1 MQKAC
6 TKHAQSIQKPHILAS
21 RQMKVITQTALLFQ
35 TKRSAQVFLEE
46 FLDNARHIEARC
58 HSVRNLRRLV
68 AVHCLPREHSFD
80 LRMSMS
86 GHKLCFVDCRHDRLV
101 PCCVVLEGH
110 IQVATVCHRSKFLQ
124 MDKGAVLIFLSVIAV
139 CNCEIRRYKHSAD
152 CRVDG
157 SHYRKHVSL
166 FPNSIS

>member
-1 MQKAC
+1 M
-6 TKHAQSIQKPHILAS
+6 
-21 RQMKVITQTALLFQ
+21 
-35 TKRSAQVFLEE
+35 
-46 FLDNARHIEARC
+46 
-58 HSVRNLRRLV
+58 
-68 AVHCLPREHSFD
+68 
-80 LRMSMS
+80 
-86 GHKLCFVDCRHDRLV
+86 
-101 PCCVVLEGH
+101 VLEGH

-157 SHYRKHVSL
+157 SHYRKYVSL